1 MHPKSM
7 GTEASA
13 VGTLLA
19 LIQCLPI
26 KDRKNNVDGWST
38 ASCSFGD
45 LAEGAPV
52 LLLYHLEPIYVCI
65 LYNRAYPGSSAD
77 KKKKSAC
84 NAGDPSSI
92 SGLGISAGGR
102 IGYPLQYSGLENATG
117 SQRVD

>member
-26 KDRKNNVDGWST
+26 KDRKNNVDGCST
-38 ASCSFGD
+38 ASCSFGA

-77 KKKKSAC
+77 KKK
-84 NAGDPSSI
+84 NLPVMQETPVQF
-92 SGLGISAGGR
+92 LGWE
-102 IGYPLQYSGLENATG
+102 YPLEEG
-117 SQRVD
+117 